1 MVKRL
6 PPYAAA
12 LMGQRIT
19 DASVL
24 GLFALMYNCAVF
36 ILRFR
41 KQN

>member
-1 MVKRL
+1 MV
-6 PPYAAA
+6 
-12 LMGQRIT
+12 QRIA

-24 GLFALMYNCAVF
+24 GFFALLYRCAVL